1 MDTFRTLAA
10 GSLTGFAAL
19 LGVPTAAQTIQ
30 GEVSVP
36 SAFFEYWPAVNQ
48 TVRLVALRDLHRVAY
63 DLCREHDAYYLDL
76 AELWHRIYRERTS
89 GAYTTLGLRQLAAE
103 EQEVVDSLIAL
114 FEDTGD
120 GMFEILMALT
130 VDEVSAGVAARYSF
144 EGVPPGNYAM
154 WAEAVIADLP
164 YQWWVEFS
172 MPRAGTVTL
181 DLNETVFAEAA
192 LPFSCDR
199 LGFGEWRKDLAPL
212 PERRW
217 ALPSRP
223 ERQPR

>member
-1 MDTFRTLAA
+1 MDTLRTLAA
-10 GSLTGFAAL
+10 RSLIGMAAL
-19 LGVPTAAQTIQ
+19 LGGQARAQTIQ

-36 SAFFEYWPAVNQ
+36 SAFFESWPAVNQ
-48 TVRLVALRDLHRVAY
+48 TVRLVQLRYLPRVAN
-63 DLCREHDAYYLDL
+63 DLCREHDAHYLEL

-89 GAYTTLGLRQLAAE
+89 GGYTTAGLRQLAAE
-103 EQEVVDSLIAL
+103 EQEVVDSLTAL

-130 VDEVSAGVAARYSF
+130 VDEASAGVAARYTF
-144 EGVPPGNYAM
+144 DGVPPGDYAL

-164 YQWWVEFS
+164 YRWWVEFT

-181 DLNETVFAEAA
+181 DLNETVFTEAA

-199 LGFGEWRKDLAPL
+199 LGFGEWRKDFAPL

-217 ALPSRP
+217 ALPSRL
-223 ERQPR
+223 ER

>member
-1 MDTFRTLAA
+1 MDTFRTITA
-10 GSLTGFAAL
+10 GSFAGLVAL
-19 LGVPTAAQTIQ
+19 IGVPTTAQTIQ

-36 SAFFEYWPAVNQ
+36 SAFFDYWPAVNQ
-48 TVRLVALRDLHRVAY
+48 TVRLVELRNLPRVAY
-63 DLCREHDAYYLDL
+63 DLCREHDAHYLEL

-89 GAYTTLGLRQLAAE
+89 GGYTTLGLRQLAAE

-130 VDEVSAGVAARYSF
+130 VDETSAGVAARYIF
-144 EGVPPGNYAM
+144 EGVPPGDYAL

-164 YQWWVEFS
+164 YQWWVELR

-181 DLNETVFAEAA
+181 DLNETVFTEAA

-223 ERQPR
+223 ER